1 MLLIEGPN
9 NQKMITTLKRYPE
22 NFFLMAGLH
31 PVYVKENFKD
41 ELKIVREN
49 LKNHNCVAVGE
60 IGLDKH
66 WDVSFLKQQ
75 KAHDK

>member
-1 MLLIEGPN
+1 
-9 NQKMITTLKRYPE
+9 
-22 NFFLMAGLH
+22 MAGLH

-41 ELKIVREN
+41 ELKIVKEN

-66 WDVSFLKQQ
+66 WDISFLKT
-75 KAHDK
+75 KNCFSESN